1 VIIPF
6 VGLGSTWKL
15 AIIVAASLFAAAVIS
30 LIPGFGAGVV
40 LFSIFVLLADWA
52 AHVLAVKTKRSRSRG
67 VIT

>member
-1 VIIPF
+1 
-6 VGLGSTWKL
+6 L